1 MAILSYIPPLTIFLL
16 IPIFLLAFVFILGVS
31 LPLSVLNV
39 KFKDVEFIWGI
50 ILQAGF
56 FLTPIFYQFDM
67 LPEFVRNILQF
78 SPMVQIVTMAH
89 HVTLYGTLPSLNS
102 VLYAVG
108 SISIITVIGYVIFR
122 KMQLRI
128 VEDM

>member
-1 MAILSYIPPLTIFLL
+1 MYKRQILALQLL
-16 IPIFLLAFVFILGVS
+16 LILGVS

-39 KFKDVEFIWGI
+39 KYKDTEFIWSVVVH
-50 ILQAGF
+50 AGF

-67 LPEFVRNILQF
+67 MPDYVQNVLQY

-89 HVTLYGTLPSLNS
+89 HVVLYGTLPSINS

-108 SISIITVIGYVIFR
+108 SISAITVIGYMIFR
-122 KMQLRI
+122 KFQAKV
-128 VEDM
+128 VEEM